1 MPYLKLQLLTSGKI
15 LEVRDPVASLGRDP
29 ASTVA
34 FSGDDA
40 RVVSTRHA
48 ELRHQDGGWVLVDLG
63 SRNGSYLNG
72 QRVQDQSNLAA
83 GDEIRL
89 GETGPR
95 LAVVATSEI
104 VGATL
109 AEHPAYDLS
118 SAPSPRPPEA
128 RPYGITL
135 IATATGK
142 RFEAKGT
149 RIRLG
154 RGKECEVRPVEG
166 GEGIV
171 SRVHAELSVGPSGGL
186 SLRDVGSKNG
196 TFLNGDRIQDPMPVR
211 LGDRITL
218 GPGGPVLVVEGIGTG
233 PMKAA
238 VRPPAPAEA
247 MGQKT
252 VMGLI
257 NSALEQARE
266 ERRRGG
272 RGSTAF
278 LKAVAAEVGKDS
290 RRKFRWITATVIVL
304 VLVLGAG
311 VFGVYRLLS
320 QQVAQTEVARRS
332 AEDSS
337 RAEAERLRQAL
348 DSARSQAAP
357 ASTVDSLRVQLES
370 AQARTNELSEALSRA
385 QSALGQQLAAGE
397 TQRQASERELQ
408 RLRDQLTEAQKSAP
422 SSSAIDSLRKQVS
435 VAEAQTASLDARM
448 RAVRGTDFATIA
460 QQNQGAVGLITTSFG
475 KNYYNGSGFV
485 ISADGY
491 MLTNWHVV
499 TDSGYPKPDT
509 TWVTMADQSASRYAD
524 VVITSQDRDIA
535 LIKIR
540 GYQGPYLTAI
550 DWGGTKVRQGEPA
563 ALIGYPAGAGF
574 ARYRSTVVRTSMTAG
589 IISRVTDDVIQFD
602 GMTVGGSSGS
612 PVFNANGEVISI
624 HRAGLPQAPGFALSV
639 PIRHAVPLLPPELK
653 QKLGIQ

>member
-1 MPYLKLQLLTSGKI
+1 
-15 LEVRDPVASLGRDP
+15 
-29 ASTVA
+29 
-34 FSGDDA
+34 
-40 RVVSTRHA
+40 
-48 ELRHQDGGWVLVDLG
+48 
-63 SRNGSYLNG
+63 
-72 QRVQDQSNLAA
+72 
-83 GDEIRL
+83 
-89 GETGPR
+89 
-95 LAVVATSEI
+95 
-104 VGATL
+104 
-109 AEHPAYDLS
+109 
-118 SAPSPRPPEA
+118 
-128 RPYGITL
+128 
-135 IATATGK
+135 
-142 RFEAKGT
+142 
-149 RIRLG
+149 
-154 RGKECEVRPVEG
+154 
-166 GEGIV
+166 
-171 SRVHAELSVGPSGGL
+171 
-186 SLRDVGSKNG
+186 
-196 TFLNGDRIQDPMPVR
+196 
-211 LGDRITL
+211 
-218 GPGGPVLVVEGIGTG
+218 
-233 PMKAA
+233 MKAA
-238 VRPPAPAEA
+238 ARPPAAPEV
-247 MGQKT
+247 MGQNT

-290 RRKFRWITATVIVL
+290 RRKFRWITAIVVVL

-311 VFGVYRLLS
+311 VFGVYQLLS
-320 QQVAQTEVARRS
+320 QQVAQTEVARRTG
-332 AEDSS
+332 EDSS

-357 ASTVDSLRVQLES
+357 ATTVDSLRVQLES
-370 AQARTNELSEALSRA
+370 AQARTAELGQALSRA
-385 QSALGQQLAAGE
+385 QGALTQQLSTGE

-422 SSSAIDSLRKQVS
+422 SSSQIDSLRRQVNA
-435 VAEAQTASLDARM
+435 AEAQTASLDARM

-460 QQNQGAVGLITTSFG
+460 QQNQGAVGLITVSFG
-475 KNYYNGSGFV
+475 KNYYNGTGFV

-509 TWVTMADQSASRYAD
+509 IWVTMADQSTARFAD
-524 VVITSQDRDIA
+524 VVVTSQDRDIA

-540 GYQGPYLTAI
+540 LYQGPYLAAI
-550 DWGGTKVRQGEPA
+550 DWGGTKSRQGEPA

-574 ARYRSTVVRTSMTAG
+574 ARLRSSVVRTSMTAG
-589 IISRVTDDVIQFD
+589 IISRVTEDVIQFD

-639 PIRHAVPLLPPELK
+639 PIRHAVPLMPLDLK